1 MTMAPLG
8 GDVAGIRGHASRYSS
23 TARAVSDAVEMLQA
37 VIDASA
43 QETSEAVEAL
53 AGTIGDTKT
62 YLSRIRERYEVAG
75 SALATFADELEQA
88 QQQAAS
94 AISAHDDAQRRHTY
108 AQRNLSEAREATRQT
123 VDPGELAEAT
133 DAARRY
139 SSLSTTAATD
149 LSQAQ
154 AAYDAAVE
162 RVQRAGD
169 TAASTISQTVS
180 SDELNDSAWDNVLD
194 WVNQNAEWLKVVK
207 DVLTIVTA
215 IVGVLSIFFPVLAP
229 IALGLAVVSMGLSF
243 LLASSGDGSW
253 FDFALDAIGVLTF
266 GVGTAALAGIKLGTV
281 ALRGGRAATLAVRSP
296 GMVWGNGA
304 RQVVGNLL
312 DRGLVGSI
320 RQPLRMVAEESA
332 SVLSARPNLAQ
343 VVTRWGDDAIKGIRE
358 SDSIIISEFDQ
369 IAAQARLGA
378 GGAVDDLVTSSVDG
392 LKAVVGTTGKI
403 GSALDGYNV
412 LGIGIKLGDQIVH
425 GVEDQTGVQTPL
437 GTLTTGLNEVYGFV
451 PGLFEAPMGADW
463 RTPSAP

>member
-1 MTMAPLG
+1 MTMAPIG
-8 GDVAGIRGHASRYSS
+8 GDVAGIREHASRYRS

-37 VIDASA
+37 VIDASES
-43 QETSEAVEAL
+43 ETSEAVDAL

-62 YLSRIRERYEVAG
+62 FLSRIRERYEVAG
-75 SALATFADELEQA
+75 SALTTFASELEHA
-88 QQQAAS
+88 QQQAES
-94 AISAHDDAQRRHTY
+94 AILAHGAAQLRHSY
-108 AQRNLSEAREATRQT
+108 AQRNLTEAREASRQT
-123 VDPGELAEAT
+123 VDPDELAEAT

-139 SSLSTTAATD
+139 SSMSATATTD
-149 LSQAQ
+149 LAQ
-154 AAYDAAVE
+154 AESAYAAAVE

-169 TAASTISQTVS
+169 AAASTISQTVS
-180 SDELNDSAWDNVLD
+180 SDELNDSVWDNVLD
-194 WVNQNAEWLKVVK
+194 WVHQNAGWLKVVK
-207 DVLTIVTA
+207 DILTVVTA

-312 DRGLVGSI
+312 DRGLVGSL
-320 RQPLRMVAEESA
+320 RQPMRMVAEESA
-332 SVLSARPNLAQ
+332 GVLRARPNFAQ
-343 VVTRWGDDAIKGIRE
+343 VVTHWGDDAIKGIRK

-369 IAAQARLGA
+369 IASQARLGA
-378 GGAVDDLVTSSVDG
+378 GGAIDDLVTSGVDG
-392 LKAVVGTTGKI
+392 LKGVVGTMGKI
-403 GSALDGYNV
+403 GSAIDGYNMV
-412 LGIGIKLGDQIVH
+412 GIGIGRGNDFIH
-425 GVEDQTGVQTPL
+425 WAEDQTGVPTPL
-437 GTLTTGLNEVYGFV
+437 STLTTGLNEVYGAI

-463 RTPSAP
+463 RSPSAP

>member
-1 MTMAPLG
+1 MTMAPIG

-23 TARAVSDAVEMLQA
+23 TARAVSDAVNMLQA
-37 VIDASA
+37 VIDASQ
-43 QETSEAVEAL
+43 QEKSEAVEAL

-62 YLSRIRERYEVAG
+62 FLSRIRERYEVAG
-75 SALATFADELEQA
+75 SALSTFADELEQA
-88 QQQAAS
+88 QQQAAG

-108 AQRNLSEAREATRQT
+108 AQRNLSEARDATQQT
-123 VDPGELAEAT
+123 VDPNELAEAT

-139 SSLSTTAATD
+139 SSMSTTAASD

-169 TAASTISQTVS
+169 TAASTISQAVS
-180 SDELNDSAWDNVLD
+180 SDDLNDSWWDNVLD
-194 WVNQNAEWLKVVK
+194 WVNENAEWLKVVK
-207 DVLTIVTA
+207 DILTVVTA

-229 IALGLAVVSMGLSF
+229 IALGLAIVSMGLSF

-304 RQVVGNLL
+304 RQVLGNLL

-320 RQPLRMVAEESA
+320 RQPLRMVADESA

-343 VVTRWGDDAIKGIRE
+343 VVTHWGDDAIKGIRE
-358 SDSIIISEFDQ
+358 SDSIIISEFDK
-369 IAAQARLGA
+369 IASQARLGA
-378 GGAVDDLVTSSVDG
+378 GGPIDNLVTSGVDT
-392 LKAVVGTTGKI
+392 LKGIVSTTGKI
-403 GSALDGYNV
+403 GSAIDSYNMAG
-412 LGIGIKLGDQIVH
+412 LIINHGNEAVH
-425 GVEDQTGVQTPL
+425 AIENSMGVQTPA
-437 GTLTTGLNEVYGFV
+437 GVITTGLSEAYGFV

-463 RTPSAP
+463 RSPSAP

>member
-1 MTMAPLG
+1 MSMAPIG
-8 GDVAGIRGHASRYSS
+8 GDVAGIRGHASRHSS

-37 VIDASA
+37 VISASQ

-53 AGTIGDTKT
+53 ADTIGDTKT
-62 YLSRIRERYEVAG
+62 FLSRIRERYEVAG
-75 SALATFADELEQA
+75 SALTTFANELEQA

-108 AQRNLSEAREATRQT
+108 AQRNLTEARQVTQQT

-139 SSLSTTAATD
+139 SSMSTTAATD

-180 SDELNDSAWDNVLD
+180 SDELNDSWWDNVLD

-207 DVLTIVTA
+207 DILTVVTA

-229 IALGLAVVSMGLSF
+229 IALGLAVLSMGLSF

-266 GVGTAALAGIKLGTV
+266 GVGSAALAGIKLGTV

-343 VVTRWGDDAIKGIRE
+343 VVTHWGDDAIKGIRE

-369 IAAQARLGA
+369 IASQARLGA
-378 GGAVDDLVTSSVDG
+378 GGAIDNLVTSGVDN
-392 LKAVVGTTGKI
+392 LKGVVGTMGKI
-403 GSALDGYNV
+403 GSSLDAYNMV
-412 LGIGIKLGDQIVH
+412 GIGITRSDQLVNW
-425 GVEDQTGVQTPL
+425 VQDQTGVQTPL

-451 PGLFEAPMGADW
+451 PGLFEAPVGAAW
-463 RTPSAP
+463 SLPSDK

>member
-1 MTMAPLG
+1 MTMAPIG

-23 TARAVSDAVEMLQA
+23 TARAVSEAVEMLQA
-37 VIDASA
+37 VIDASQ
-43 QETSEAVEAL
+43 QETSDAVDAL

-75 SALATFADELEQA
+75 SALSDFANELEQA
-88 QQQAAS
+88 QQQAAG
-94 AISAHDDAQRRHTY
+94 AIAAHDDAQRRHTY
-108 AQRNLSEAREATRQT
+108 AQRNLSEAREATQQT
-123 VDPGELAEAT
+123 VDPNELAEAT

-139 SSLSTTAATD
+139 SSMSTTAASD

-154 AAYDAAVE
+154 AAYDAALQ

-169 TAASTISQTVS
+169 AAASTISQTVS
-180 SDELNDSAWDNVLD
+180 SDSLNDSWWDNVLD

-207 DVLTIVTA
+207 DILTVVTA

-229 IALGLAVVSMGLSF
+229 IALGLAVLSMGLSF

-266 GVGTAALAGIKLGTV
+266 GVGSAALAGIKLGTV

-304 RQVVGNLL
+304 RQVIGNLL

-320 RQPLRMVAEESA
+320 RQPMRMVADESA
-332 SVLSARPNLAQ
+332 SVLSARPNFAQ
-343 VVTRWGDDAIKGIRE
+343 VVTHWGDDAMKGIRE

-369 IAAQARLGA
+369 IASQARLGA
-378 GGAVDDLVTSSVDG
+378 GGAIDNLVTSGVDS
-392 LKAVVGTTGKI
+392 LKGVVGTMGKI
-403 GSALDGYNV
+403 GSSLDSYNLV
-412 LGIGIKLGDQIVH
+412 GIGINRSDQLVNW
-425 GVEDQTGVQTPL
+425 VQDQTGVQTPL

-463 RTPSAP
+463 RSASTP

>member
-1 MTMAPLG
+1 MSMAPIG

-23 TARAVSDAVEMLQA
+23 TARAVSEAVDMLQA
-37 VIDASA
+37 VISASQ
-43 QETSEAVEAL
+43 QETSGAVEAL

-62 YLSRIRERYEVAG
+62 FLSRIRERYEVAG
-75 SALATFADELEQA
+75 SALA
-88 QQQAAS
+88 
-94 AISAHDDAQRRHTY
+94 AHDDAQRRHTY
-108 AQRNLSEAREATRQT
+108 AQRNLTEARQATQQT
-123 VDPGELAEAT
+123 VDPNELAEAT

-139 SSLSTTAATD
+139 SSMSTSAATD
-149 LSQAQ
+149 LSQAK

-162 RVQRAGD
+162 RVQRAGNA
-169 TAASTISQTVS
+169 AASTISQTVS
-180 SDELNDSAWDNVLD
+180 SDDLNDSWWDNVLD

-207 DVLTIVTA
+207 DILTVVTA

-266 GVGTAALAGIKLGTV
+266 GVGSAALAGIKLGTV

-304 RQVVGNLL
+304 RQVIGNLL

-320 RQPLRMVAEESA
+320 RQPMRMVAEESA
-332 SVLSARPNLAQ
+332 SVLSARPNFAQ
-343 VVTRWGDDAIKGIRE
+343 VVTHWGDDAMKGIRE

-369 IAAQARLGA
+369 IASQARLGA
-378 GGAVDDLVTSSVDG
+378 GGAIDNLVTSGVDS
-392 LKAVVGTTGKI
+392 LKGVVGTMGKI
-403 GSALDGYNV
+403 GSSLDAYNLV
-412 LGIGIKLGDQIVH
+412 GIGINRSDQLVSW
-425 GVEDQTGVQTPL
+425 VQDQTGVQTPL

-463 RTPSAP
+463 RSASTP